1 MAENQEKVV
10 ANVPENTTKPKHR
23 RGVTNETRSTSN
35 LKFTE
40 ADATKQGLFVGAM
53 VEANVTWATYGEDA
67 TGTPS
72 FAGKAVPNVS
82 LHFTSLHAKPNERRH
97 VFLRLSPVESNV
109 DTMPGGSK
117 EWQVNQIFATIKH
130 VLEVF
135 YLKGRPLTEA
145 EEDALCLPFDEVA
158 EDGTYNPIEADEV
171 LAGYRVVFENFVAML
186 NGTFSADGTEAS
198 GKPCYK
204 DANGNSLRVFMK
216 LLRYTKRGN
225 KGWQAVGQNG
235 DLAFPRFVGEG
246 ILELMNKADEPAK
259 ILKINPI
266 LESIHPQQVVEPKA
280 PSMPNVPSAAPGF
293 VGGGVPMGGAPTA
306 PMGGYDPYQ
315 ETRSD
320 MPF

>member
-1 MAENQEKVV
+1 MAETNEKV
-10 ANVPENTTKPKHR
+10 ANAAVETANKPKHR

-40 ADATKQGLFVGAM
+40 ADATNQGLFVGILT
-53 VEANVTWATYGEDA
+53 EANVAWATYGEDA
-67 TGTPS
+67 SGTPS

-82 LHFTSLHAKPNERRH
+82 LHFTSLHAKVNERRH

-109 DTMPGGSK
+109 DTMPGGTK
-117 EWQVNQIFATIKH
+117 DWQVNQLFAVIKH

-135 YLKGRPLTEA
+135 YLKGRVLTEA

-158 EDGTYNPIEADEV
+158 EDGTYNPVEADEV
-171 LAGYRVVFENFVAML
+171 LAGYRVIFENFVAML
-186 NGTFSADGTEAS
+186 NGTFSADGSEPS
-198 GKPCYK
+198 NKPCYK
-204 DANGNSLRVFMK
+204 DANGNNIRVFMK
-216 LLRYTKRGN
+216 LLRYTKRPG

-246 ILELMNKADEPAK
+246 ILEIMTKADEPAK

-266 LESIHPQQVVEPKA
+266 TESIRPQQVAEPKA
-280 PSMPNVPSAAPGF
+280 PSMPNVPPAAPGF
-293 VGGGVPMGGAPTA
+293 AAGGIPMGGAPMA
-306 PMGGYDPYQ
+306 PAGYDPYT
-315 ETRSD
+315 ETRGD